1 MHTQPQYLI
10 WQEPTDPS
18 TSSGRSPT
26 HNAHIA
32 RPDGR
37 ADTLTGNSL
46 TLEQAIAN
54 LQKAGVTWQVVVDT
68 IYSGNGRD

>member
-1 MHTQPQYLI
+1 MTTQPTYLI
-10 WQEPTDPS
+10 WQEPTD
-18 TSSGRSPT
+18 PT

-37 ADTLTGNSL
+37 ADALTGNSL